1 MSNGLSPKLPL
12 SISDEGDFALNKTY
26 QELAKQNLKTL
37 ILTIP
42 GEKIMEPDF
51 GVGIHRF
58 LFEQSVSSVY
68 SAISNAINKQVS
80 KYLPYIAI
88 QNISIVPDSVAEEVI
103 YISIIYSI
111 TPIGINDVLEL
122 TFSTNQ

>member
-12 SISDEGDFALNKTY
+12 SLSDEGDYALNKTY

-51 GVGIHRF
+51 GVGIYRF
-58 LFEQSVSSVY
+58 LFEQSTSSTY
-68 SAISNAINKQVS
+68 AAINNAINKQVS
-80 KYLPYIAI
+80 KYLPYIKL
-88 QNISIVPDSVAEEVI
+88 QNVSIVPDSIAQELI
-103 YISIIYSI
+103 YVSIIYSI
-111 TPIGINDVLEL
+111 TPIGINDVLDL
-122 TFSTNQ
+122 TFTTNQ

>member
-12 SISDEGDFALNKTY
+12 SISDEGDFTLNKTY

-68 SAISNAINKQVS
+68 ATISNAINKQVS

-88 QNISIVPDSVAEEVI
+88 QNISITPDSVAEEVI